1 VFTLIGHEE
10 CCLHGDLNE
19 DIYMRPSVGL
29 FITPTSAVCKLRHS
43 LYGLKQAPRVW
54 YVNFAYTLID
64 FDFLKSKYDASLFL
78 RTTAN
83 GVVFL
88 LVYVDD
94 IVITST
100 DLTLIDQLK

>member
-1 VFTLIGHEE
+1 
-10 CCLHGDLNE
+10 
-19 DIYMRPSVGL
+19 
-29 FITPTSAVCKLRHS
+29 VCKLRHS
-43 LYGLKQAPRVW
+43 LYDVKEAPQAW
-54 YVNFAYTLID
+54 YTKFAYTLLD

-94 IVITST
+94 IVMKDLRTTANGVVFLLVYVDDIVMST

>member
-1 VFTLIGHEE
+1 
-10 CCLHGDLNE
+10 
-19 DIYMRPSVGL
+19 M
-29 FITPTSAVCKLRHS
+29 K
-43 LYGLKQAPRVW
+43 
-54 YVNFAYTLID
+54 FAYTLVD